1 MSDSSKSLTRKQD
14 LALEALI
21 GSPTLTLAAA
31 KAGVTERTIYR
42 WITTDDSFKSEYLKL
57 RREILSNAVFQ
68 LQKASNNAVNT
79 LISVM
84 NDLGNPASARVTAA
98 VKILELSFRG
108 IEIDE
113 LEQRVSV
120 LEEDRANQNLRGPN
134 EHH

>member
-21 GSPTLTLAAA
+21 GSPTLGLAAA

-57 RREILSNAVFQ
+57 RREVLSNAVFQ

-79 LISVM
+79 LVSVM
-84 NDLGNPASARVTAA
+84 NDPESPASARVAAA
-98 VKILELSFRG
+98 VKVLELSFKS
-108 IEIDE
+108 IESDDLEIRISA
-113 LEQRVSV
+113 LEQ
-120 LEEDRANQNLRGPN
+120 DRA
-134 EHH
+134 